1 MVFALGDDK
10 RVDEVDVERP
20 ADVEQ
25 EFGDANVA
33 VALGRFT
40 AWMIMDQQ
48 DSRRVQ
54 FERAPKNRAGIK
66 CQLPNRAML
75 HLLVG
80 DEPARRVQKQH
91 AKNFLG
97 QRAHRGLEIFDQ
109 FRAGGFDNATAQFGA
124 YRSEEHTSEIQS
136 LMRTSY

>member
-1 MVFALGDDK
+1 MCIFFDRVRGPRRSTRSDPLLPDAWVCRSLGDDNM
-10 RVDEVDVERP
+10 VDEYDVGRP
-20 ADVEQ
+20 ADVAQ
-25 EFGDANVA
+25 ECGDANVA
-33 VALGRFT
+33 VARGRVT

-80 DEPARRVQKQH
+80 DEPARRVQQQH
-91 AKNFLG
+91 AKNLD
-97 QRAHRGLEIFDQ
+97 RKSTRLNSSH
-109 FRAGGFDNATAQFGA
+109 
-124 YRSEEHTSEIQS
+124 
-136 LMRTSY
+136 